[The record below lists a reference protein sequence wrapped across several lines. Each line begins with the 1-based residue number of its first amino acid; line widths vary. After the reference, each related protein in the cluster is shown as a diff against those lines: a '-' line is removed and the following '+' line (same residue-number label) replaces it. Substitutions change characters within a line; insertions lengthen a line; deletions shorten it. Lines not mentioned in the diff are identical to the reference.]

1 MVRDRVIV
9 QDRTRV
15 NERIRARE
23 IRVIGEE
30 GQQLGILT
38 PEEALRMAKELDL
51 DLVEVAPN
59 GSPPVCRIMDYG
71 KFKFQKS
78 KKAHEAKKK
87 QKVIHI
93 KEVKFRPKTDEHD
106 YQFKKNHVLR
116 FLSEGK
122 KVKISVRFR
131 GREIVHLDYGRRILD
146 RLKLEIGDGMI
157 VEQQPRK
164 EGRFLDM
171 VIAPKAKN

>member
-1 MVRDRVIV
+1 M
-9 QDRTRV
+9 
-15 NERIRARE
+15 NERIHARE

-38 PEEALRMAKELDL
+38 PEEALRMAKELEL

-131 GREIVHLDYGRRILD
+131 GREIVHLEYGRRILD
-146 RLKLEIGDGMI
+146 RLKEEIGNGMI
-157 VEQQPRK
+157 VEQEPRK

-171 VIAPKAKN
+171 FIAPRAKN

>member
-1 MVRDRVIV
+1 
-9 QDRTRV
+9 V

-87 QKVIHI
+87 QKVIHV

>member
-1 MVRDRVIV
+1 M
-9 QDRTRV
+9 

>member
-1 MVRDRVIV
+1 M
-9 QDRTRV
+9 

-38 PEEALRMAKELDL
+38 PEEALRVAKELDL

>member
-1 MVRDRVIV
+1 M
-9 QDRTRV
+9 
-15 NERIRARE
+15 NLRIRERE

-30 GQQLGILT
+30 GEQLGIMT
-38 PEEALRMAKELDL
+38 PSEAMGIALEQNL

-59 GSPPVCRIMDYG
+59 SAPPVCRIMDYG
-71 KFKFQKS
+71 KYKFEQS
-78 KKAHEAKKK
+78 KKAHEAKKR
-87 QKVIHI
+87 QKVIHV

-106 YQFKKNHVLR
+106 YQFKKKHVLR

-146 RLKLEIGDGMI
+146 RLKEEIGGGMI
-157 VEQQPRK
+157 VEQQPQK
-164 EGRFLDM
+164 FGRFLDM
-171 VIAPKAKN
+171 IVAPPSPK

>member
-1 MVRDRVIV
+1 M
-9 QDRTRV
+9 
-15 NERIRARE
+15 
-23 IRVIGEE
+23 
-30 GQQLGILT
+30 T
-38 PEEALRMAKELDL
+38 PEEALRIAQEQEL

-59 GSPPVCRIMDYG
+59 SSPPVCRIMDYG

-87 QKVIHI
+87 QKVIHV

-131 GREIVHLDYGRRILD
+131 GREIVHLEYGRRILD
-146 RLKLEIGDGMI
+146 RLKEEIGNGMI
-157 VEQQPRK
+157 VEQEPRK

-171 VIAPKAKN
+171 FIAPRAKN

>member
-1 MVRDRVIV
+1 MRDRVIV

-87 QKVIHI
+87 QKVIHV

>member
-1 MVRDRVIV
+1 M
-9 QDRTRV
+9 

-87 QKVIHI
+87 QKVIHV

>member
-1 MVRDRVIV
+1 
-9 QDRTRV
+9 
-15 NERIRARE
+15 
-23 IRVIGEE
+23 
-30 GQQLGILT
+30 
-38 PEEALRMAKELDL
+38 MAKEQEL

-59 GSPPVCRIMDYG
+59 SSPPVCRIMDYG

-87 QKVIHI
+87 QKVIHV

-131 GREIVHLDYGRRILD
+131 GREIVHLEYGRRILD
-146 RLKLEIGDGMI
+146 RLKEEIGNGMI
-157 VEQQPRK
+157 VEQEPRK

-171 VIAPKAKN
+171 VIAPRAKN

>member
-1 MVRDRVIV
+1 
-9 QDRTRV
+9 V
-15 NERIRARE
+15 NEKIRARE
-23 IRVIGEE
+23 IRVIGETGE
-30 GQQLGILT
+30 QLGVMV
-38 PEEALRMAKELDL
+38 PADALKIAQEREL

-59 GSPPVCRIMDYG
+59 SSPPVCRIMDYG
-71 KFKFQKS
+71 KFKFQQS

-122 KVKISVRFR
+122 EVKVSVRFR
-131 GREIVHLDYGRRILD
+131 GREIVHLGYGRRILD
-146 RLKLEIGDGMI
+146 RIKEEIGKEMV
-157 VEQQPRK
+157 VEQEPRK
-164 EGRFLDM
+164 DGRFLDM
-171 VIAPKAKN
+171 VIAPKAQK

>member
-1 MVRDRVIV
+1 
-9 QDRTRV
+9 
-15 NERIRARE
+15 
-23 IRVIGEE
+23 
-30 GQQLGILT
+30 
-38 PEEALRMAKELDL
+38 MAKELDL

-87 QKVIHI
+87 QKDIHI

-106 YQFKKNHVLR
+106 YQFKKKHVLR

-131 GREIVHLDYGRRILD
+131 GREIVHLEYGRRILD
-146 RLKLEIGDGMI
+146 RLKEEIGDGMI

-171 VIAPKAKN
+171 VIAPRAKN

>member
-1 MVRDRVIV
+1 M
-9 QDRTRV
+9 
-15 NERIRARE
+15 NERIRASE

-87 QKVIHI
+87 QKVIHV

>member
-1 MVRDRVIV
+1 MRDRVRIN
-9 QDRTRV
+9 D
-15 NERIRARE
+15 RIRARE
-23 IRVIGEE
+23 VRVIGDAGE
-30 GQQLGILT
+30 QLGIMA
-38 PEEALRMAKELDL
+38 PAEALRIAMEREL

-59 GSPPVCRIMDYG
+59 SSPPVCRIMDYG
-71 KFKFQKS
+71 KFKFQQS

-116 FLSEGK
+116 FLTSGK

-131 GREIVHLDYGRRILD
+131 GREIVHLAYGRRILD
-146 RLKLEIGDGMI
+146 RLRQEIGNLMV
-157 VEQQPRK
+157 VESEPRQ

-171 VIAPKAKN
+171 LVAPRPQK